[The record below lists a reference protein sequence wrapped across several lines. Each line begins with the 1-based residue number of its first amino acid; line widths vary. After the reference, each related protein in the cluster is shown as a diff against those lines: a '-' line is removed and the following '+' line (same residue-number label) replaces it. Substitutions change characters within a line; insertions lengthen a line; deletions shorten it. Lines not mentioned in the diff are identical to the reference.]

1 MKRKLSEIKIT
12 EEFLNTKPSNIKVQ
26 ECRKF
31 WGKNHK
37 QDRYL
42 VVNEEGYLID
52 GYIQYLI
59 LKENKVDE
67 AEIQIS
73 NVRKN
78 KWKRMEKDT
87 YRNQLT
93 TYIYGKHPGD
103 EKKKTYIWRV
113 PNSDGWNEF
122 KSNVN
127 VDDMIFC
134 YSKKRVAPVIVT
146 EVVTTKNCP
155 VIYPVNKV
163 ASREIVKED

>member
-12 EEFLNTKPSNIKVQ
+12 EEFSSTKPSNIKVE

-31 WGKNHK
+31 WAKNYK

-78 KWKRMEKDT
+78 KWKRMEKIHIGISSLLIFMENILEMK
-87 YRNQLT
+87 RR
-93 TYIYGKHPGD
+93 KHISG
-103 EKKKTYIWRV
+103 EFQIV
-113 PNSDGWNEF
+113 IDGM
-122 KSNVN
+122 S
-127 VDDMIFC
+127 
-134 YSKKRVAPVIVT
+134 SKVM
-146 EVVTTKNCP
+146 
-155 VIYPVNKV
+155 
-163 ASREIVKED
+163 

>member
-12 EEFLNTKPSNIKVQ
+12 EEFLSTKPSNIKIQ

-31 WGKNHK
+31 WAKNHK

-42 VVNEEGYLID
+42 VINEEGYLID

-73 NVRKN
+73 NVREN
-78 KWKRMEKDT
+78 KWRRMKKDT

-113 PNSDGWNEF
+113 PNSAGWDEF
-122 KSNVN
+122 KDNVN

-134 YSKKRVAPVIVT
+134 YSKKRIAPVVVT
-146 EVVTTKNCP
+146 EVITTKNCP

>member
-12 EEFLNTKPSNIKVQ
+12 EEFSSMKPSNIKVQ

-31 WGKNHK
+31 WAKNHK
-37 QDRYL
+37 QDRYV

-67 AEIQIS
+67 VEIQIS

-78 KWKRMEKDT
+78 KWRRMGKDT

-93 TYIYGKHPGD
+93 TYIYGKHLGD

-113 PNSDGWNEF
+113 PNSDGWDEF
-122 KSNVN
+122 KSNIN

-134 YSKKRVAPVIVT
+134 YSKKRVAPVVVT

>member
-12 EEFLNTKPSNIKVQ
+12 EEFSSTKPSNIKVQ

-31 WGKNHK
+31 WAKNHK

-73 NVRKN
+73 NVREN
-78 KWKRMEKDT
+78 KWRRMKKDT

-93 TYIYGKHPGD
+93 TYIYMESILVMKRRKHIFG
-103 EKKKTYIWRV
+103 EFQAVINGM
-113 PNSDGWNEF
+113 NS
-122 KSNVN
+122 
-127 VDDMIFC
+127 
-134 YSKKRVAPVIVT
+134 
-146 EVVTTKNCP
+146 
-155 VIYPVNKV
+155 
-163 ASREIVKED
+163 EIM

>member
-12 EEFLNTKPSNIKVQ
+12 EEFLSTKPSNIKIQ

-31 WGKNHK
+31 WAKNHK

-42 VVNEEGYLID
+42 VVNEKGYLID

-67 AEIQIS
+67 AEIQVS
-73 NVRKN
+73 NVREN
-78 KWKRMEKDT
+78 KWRRMKKDT
-87 YRNQLT
+87 YRNKLT

-113 PNSDGWNEF
+113 PNSDGWDEF

-127 VDDMIFC
+127 VNDMIFC
-134 YSKKRVAPVIVT
+134 YSKKRVAPVVVT

>member
-12 EEFLNTKPSNIKVQ
+12 EEFLNTKPSNIKIQ

-31 WGKNHK
+31 WAKNHK

-42 VVNEEGYLID
+42 VVNEKGYLID

-59 LKENKVDE
+59 LKENKVDD
-67 AEIQIS
+67 AEIQVS
-73 NVRKN
+73 NVREN
-78 KWKRMEKDT
+78 KWRRMKKDT
-87 YRNQLT
+87 YRNKLT

-113 PNSDGWNEF
+113 PNSDGWDEF

-127 VDDMIFC
+127 VNDMIFC
-134 YSKKRVAPVIVT
+134 YSKKRVAPVVVT

>member
-1 MKRKLSEIKIT
+1 MKQKLSEIKIN
-12 EEFLNTKPSNIKVQ
+12 EEFSSTKPSNIKVQ

-31 WGKNHK
+31 WAKNHK

-42 VVNEEGYLID
+42 VVNEDGYLID

-78 KWKRMEKDT
+78 KWKRMKKDT

-113 PNSDGWNEF
+113 PNSNGWDEF
-122 KSNVN
+122 RNNIN

-134 YSKKRVAPVIVT
+134 YSKKRVAPVVVT
-146 EVVTTKNCP
+146 EVITTKNCP

>member
-12 EEFLNTKPSNIKVQ
+12 EEFLSTKPSNIKIQ

-52 GYIQYLI
+52 GYIQYII

-73 NVRKN
+73 NVREN
-78 KWKRMEKDT
+78 KWRRMKKDT
-87 YRNQLT
+87 YRNKLT

-113 PNSDGWNEF
+113 PNSNRWDEF
-122 KSNVN
+122 KNNVEP
-127 VDDMIFC
+127 DDMIFC
-134 YSKKRVAPVIVT
+134 YSKKRVAPVVVT
-146 EVVTTKNCP
+146 EVITTKNCP

>member
-12 EEFLNTKPSNIKVQ
+12 EEFSSTKPSNIMVQ

-31 WGKNHK
+31 WAKNHK

-78 KWKRMEKDT
+78 KWERMEKDT

-113 PNSDGWNEF
+113 PNSNGWDEF

-127 VDDMIFC
+127 VNDMIFC
-134 YSKKRVAPVIVT
+134 YSKKRVAPVVVT

>member
-42 VVNEEGYLID
+42 VINEEGYLID

-113 PNSDGWNEF
+113 PNSDGWDEF

-134 YSKKRVAPVIVT
+134 YSKKRVTPVVVT